1 MLCNYVSYNANTIII
16 RLSKLLARLRAIVPT
31 WETKDTQG
39 SEYSYTIA
47 KIEDPSLKLTQ
58 LRNLARGHALS
69 QGRKYSTIEDIPIII
84 HTALSTARRTMTE
97 LKATGLVQMEETK
110 SNDGYNT
117 TFMITLKSEFDWFLS
132 DEFMVLKSGGGRKKI
147 PPTQTLIILSRFL
160 LLIIIMCPVM
170 LASSL

>member
-58 LRNLARGHALS
+58 LRNLTRGHALS
-69 QGRKYSTIEDIPIII
+69 QGRKYFTIEDIPIII
-84 HTALSTARRTMTE
+84 HTALSTASIERVRILDILIANKGT
-97 LKATGLVQMEETK
+97 L
-110 SNDGYNT
+110 T
-117 TFMITLKSEFDWFLS
+117 TSQI
-132 DEFMVLKSGGGRKKI
+132 
-147 PPTQTLIILSRFL
+147 
-160 LLIIIMCPVM
+160 C
-170 LASSL
+170 